1 MVSCFIIC
9 RALCVMELAA
19 WISLLCQRLGC
30 TRIGRMENEQ
40 LTHLMPTQ
48 QQMEMILVCL
58 VSHSYIVLD
67 ERDWAMPPI
76 ASHSFSVAL
85 SNTKYEDGISIL
97 RYFYRGECVSLPHPL
112 PFLLRGVRSDVFP
125 LYSHIISWAETESG
139 EYRHWRLTPSLPSP
153 SSSTGSSRVVL
164 MCSLYILNGLIQM
177 RMVGNTATCVP
188 CSHLL
193 PLPVPGFW

>member
-1 MVSCFIIC
+1 MYHT
-9 RALCVMELAA
+9 AM
-19 WISLLCQRLGC
+19 
-30 TRIGRMENEQ
+30 
-40 LTHLMPTQ
+40 
-48 QQMEMILVCL
+48 
-58 VSHSYIVLD
+58 D

-112 PFLLRGVRSDVFP
+112 PFLLRGVQSDVFP
-125 LYSHIISWAETESG
+125 LYSHIIGWAETESG

-164 MCSLYILNGLIQM
+164 MCSPYILNGLLQM
-177 RMVGNTATCVP
+177 RMVGNTATC
-188 CSHLL
+188 L
-193 PLPVPGFW
+193 PTVALAGTGRSEEILINFLWNHIHVARHGVGNIPL